1 MKLNLTFKNRLLFT
15 VIVSILM
22 WTFLAWDYVHEG
34 VPTHYI
40 LHNDDLPGFS
50 NWWGAITI
58 PLVTWGL
65 LYLVH
70 LRTGKEGSKN
80 ESSSILYGFV
90 GFLLYAVLV
99 SYLFSTVTGSENI
112 LFYMALGLIALSFLV
127 PIYKPECLLGYI
139 LGMTFTFGP
148 ILPLLFGVIFWTVY
162 IIAYKLPRGII
173 RYYGNK
179 KYNST

>member
-1 MKLNLTFKNRLLFT
+1 
-15 VIVSILM
+15 M
-22 WTFLAWDYVHEG
+22 WAFLAWEHFNGG
-34 VPTHYI
+34 VTMHHI
-40 LHNDDLPGFS
+40 LQSDDFPGFS

-70 LRTGKEGSKN
+70 HRTRKENSKN
-80 ESSSILYGFV
+80 ENSSIIYGFV

-99 SYLFSTVTGSENI
+99 SYFFSTVTSSENI
-112 LFYMALGLIALSFLV
+112 LFYMALGLIALSFFV

-148 ILPLLFGVIFWTVY
+148 ILPLLFGIIFWTLY
-162 IIAYKLPRGII
+162 SIAYKLPRII
-173 RYYGNK
+173 IGYFKKK